1 MQSHLVR
8 RGSIWWA
15 RLVVPQRLR
24 AAAGRREFIQLVW
37 RHMSI
42 DVLRLVDGSPIL
54 TSEGWVPLSTASD
67 MSGISQKQL
76 PRLAASGGL
85 GLWCRVPRLAG
96 YLVPTC
102 DLAGA
107 QSTEQGLARPN
118 RELRSRSE
126 RFRQMCLFH
135 SSKKSARRCQHL
147 QFCGMMAKALLPAWS
162 DGCAITAAVS
172 SLLGTSR

>member
-24 AAAGRREFIQLVW
+24 AAAGRREFIQSCRTHELVIAKLVTAALLSNW
-37 RHMSI
+37 RKQIIQLERRHMSI

-76 PRLAASGGL
+76 LRLAASGGL
-85 GLWCRVPRLAG
+85 GFRL
-96 YLVPTC
+96 L
-102 DLAGA
+102 
-107 QSTEQGLARPN
+107 
-118 RELRSRSE
+118 
-126 RFRQMCLFH
+126 
-135 SSKKSARRCQHL
+135 HL
-147 QFCGMMAKALLPAWS
+147 S
-162 DGCAITAAVS
+162 
-172 SLLGTSR
+172 

>member
-15 RLVVPQRLR
+15 RLIVPQRLR
-24 AAAGRREFIQLVW
+24 AAAGRREFIQSCRTHELVIAKLVAAALLSSW
-37 RHMSI
+37 RKQIFQLESRHMSI

-54 TSEGWVPLSTASD
+54 TGEGWVPLSTASD

-76 PRLAASGGL
+76 LRLAASGGL

-102 DLAGA
+102 DLEFENPSLGA
-107 QSTEQGLARPN
+107 FGGVVLPSPAY
-118 RELRSRSE
+118 SR
-126 RFRQMCLFH
+126 L
-135 SSKKSARRCQHL
+135 
-147 QFCGMMAKALLPAWS
+147 
-162 DGCAITAAVS
+162 D
-172 SLLGTSR
+172 